1 MRPPQSPD
9 SLGVLYLVVIFVFP
23 SWQEKLLTRRTM
35 SAAITRAA
43 SISIPRLYGLVCITN
58 AVVPT
63 LTVLMRESNMTPF
76 RALPPVEFG
85 PQAQSDHLNIIFNR
99 VPDAMDQTLYPCLIA
114 AVGSKV
120 SAARKKYKVETAVL
134 WFMHVILANQPLFP
148 SNFRAAT
155 PLRSFC

>member
-85 PQAQSDHLNIIFNR
+85 PQAQSDYLNI
-99 VPDAMDQTLYPCLIA
+99 QTR
-114 AVGSKV
+114 
-120 SAARKKYKVETAVL
+120 ARCNGPNPFT
-134 WFMHVILANQPLFP
+134 LA
-148 SNFRAAT
+148 
-155 PLRSFC
+155 

>member
-1 MRPPQSPD
+1 MGRNQMKEIQEEEEGHEKQWGRRNRQTHSEFF
-9 SLGVLYLVVIFVFP
+9 YLVVIFVFP

-35 SAAITRAA
+35 SPAAITRAA

-85 PQAQSDHLNIIFNR
+85 PQAQSDHLDIQPRARCNGPNPLPL
-99 VPDAMDQTLYPCLIA
+99 PDC
-114 AVGSKV
+114 
-120 SAARKKYKVETAVL
+120 
-134 WFMHVILANQPLFP
+134 
-148 SNFRAAT
+148 
-155 PLRSFC
+155 RSRIKGQRRSQEV